1 MPALPTE
8 RCAWMGGGAAQ
19 APGCLL
25 PSLDP
30 QAELFKRGLTS
41 LFARAAF
48 SPHHPPPTCSPPQ
61 PLPASVSSSINQRL
75 VISTLQ
81 GGCD

>member
-8 RCAWMGGGAAQ
+8 RCAWVGDGATQ
-19 APGCLL
+19 SPCCLL

-30 QAELFKRGLTS
+30 QAELFKRELTS

-48 SPHHPPPTCSPPQ
+48 SPHHPPASLLNLSQPQ
-61 PLPASVSSSINQRL
+61 FPHLLTS
-75 VISTLQ
+75 
-81 GGCD
+81 D